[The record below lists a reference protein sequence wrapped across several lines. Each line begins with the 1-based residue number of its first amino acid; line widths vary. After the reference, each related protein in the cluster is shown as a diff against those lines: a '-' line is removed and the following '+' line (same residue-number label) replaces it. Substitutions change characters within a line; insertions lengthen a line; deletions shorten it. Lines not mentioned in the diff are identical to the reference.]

1 MSLSIKLNKKQSIAM
16 KLMIE
21 GKSVFLT
28 GPGGVGKTALIKYFW
43 QQCHLDKNIA
53 ITSTTGTS
61 ALLIQGTTIHSYLG
75 IGTGTGTIES
85 IVMKINKT
93 RWLRDRWIALKCLVI
108 DEISMLDPDIWDKLE
123 NIARIIRHSIRPWG
137 GIQLVISGDFLQLP
151 CVGTDKFCFQ
161 AKSWD
166 QSLPYTIYLTEI
178 IRQKDQLFQ
187 RCLNSIR
194 LGDITQEVSDTL
206 LARVGAPIVNKY
218 NIIPTKLY
226 STNNEVDYINNIEL
240 DKLATE
246 GRQFYEYTMEFT
258 TDIKYIFI
266 EKFKK
271 NCNAQEIVQ
280 LCLGAQVILL
290 KNLDIESGLVNGS
303 RGVITKFHDDTP
315 IVTFLNGIVREI
327 EIATWDVMENE
338 KCILSMTQIPLKAA
352 YAISIHKS
360 QGCTLDCVEID
371 LANIFEYGQSYVALS
386 RAKSLEGL
394 SLTRVSLEK
403 IMAHPLAVEYY
414 SKLREDYA
422 SPGL

>member
-1 MSLSIKLNKKQSIAM
+1 MSLSIKLNNNQTFAM

-28 GPGGVGKTALIKYFW
+28 GPGGVGKTALIKHFW
-43 QQCHLDKNIA
+43 QKCHLDKNIA

-61 ALLIQGTTIHSYLG
+61 ALLIEGTTIHSYLG

-85 IVMKINKT
+85 IVMKIHKT
-93 RWLRDRWIALKCLVI
+93 KWLRDRWIALKCLVI
-108 DEISMLDPDIWDKLE
+108 DEISMLDPDVWDKLE

-166 QSLPYTIYLTEI
+166 LCLPYTIYLTEI

-206 LARVGAPIVNKY
+206 LSRVGATIVNKY
-218 NIIPTKLY
+218 DIIPTKLY

-240 DKLATE
+240 DKLGSD
-246 GRQFYEYTMEFT
+246 GRQFYEYTMEFL
-258 TDIKYIFI
+258 TDIKQIFI
-266 EKFKK
+266 DKFKK

-280 LCLGAQVILL
+280 LCVGAQVILL

-303 RGVITKFHDDTP
+303 RGVITKFYEDTP

-327 EIATWDVMENE
+327 ELATWDIMENE
-338 KCILSMTQIPLKAA
+338 KCILRMTQIPLKAA

-360 QGCTLDCVEID
+360 QGCSLECVEID
-371 LANIFEYGQSYVALS
+371 LANIFEYGQAYVALS

-403 IMAHPLAVEYY
+403 IIAHPLAVEYY
-414 SKLREDYA
+414 NKN
-422 SPGL
+422 